1 MQVAG
6 HLVFEVAHEAVLV
19 ALLPDRRAVEEDA
32 PALFPGHALRDEA
45 APDVRH
51 AERAVGG
58 QVQEREGFGPPGRV
72 LAVEGA
78 PRARAER
85 DATAARERLRQRLYE
100 TVDGVNVRVL
110 VCEPLLNRTV
120 FVSDP
125 ERVEVGRGPSDFVQR
140 KSARPDVRVG
150 EVAVDVDP
158 AFVPDDGHGVPP
170 APIIPELFA
179 RDVVVVGLDYDAR
192 AVAYGEEVAE
202 VLARVVA
209 RRAQAR

>member
-6 HLVFEVAHEAVLV
+6 HLVFEVAHEVMLV
-19 ALLPDRRAVEEDA
+19 ALLPDRRAVEEYA
-32 PALFPGHALRDEA
+32 PALLPRHALRDEA

-58 QVQEREGFGPPGRV
+58 QVQEREGFGPPCRV

-85 DATAARERLRQRLYE
+85 DAAPARERLRQRLDQ

-110 VCEPLLNRTV
+110 VGEPLLNWTV
-120 FVSDP
+120 FVYDF
-125 ERVEVGRGPSDFVQR
+125 ERVEVGRGLSDFVQGEA
-140 KSARPDVRVG
+140 ARPDVRVR

-158 AFVPDDGHGVPP
+158 AVLFDDGHGMTP
-170 APIIPELFA
+170 APIVPELFA
-179 RDVVVVGLDYDAR
+179 RDVVVVGLDDDAR
-192 AVAYGEEVAE
+192 AAAYGEEVAE

-209 RRAQAR
+209 